1 MGDSELPGACAP
13 LRLLRGGA
21 MQAALPALEP
31 NPTLMALE
39 EKYRERLLRRMSASL
54 NPDTAYETWR
64 RSVSRDTSLTHTPH
78 RTSRH
83 SMGRASLSP
92 LSFGDSSAYEAS
104 RPPRRRSG
112 NNWWSQQ
119 VEQVETTTRR
129 RRRRQRKSGG
139 AASGSRSPT
148 SPRRFRLARAT
159 ESPPPSKPLGP
170 TQEDLLDRDRQH
182 LYAALNRTSVIAA
195 QASNSL
201 TELDSRHERLVKMQE
216 GLPKG
221 FASALRREPE
231 TETEP
236 SGEPEAGSV

>member
-64 RSVSRDTSLTHTPH
+64 RSVSRDTSLTRTPH
-78 RTSRH
+78 RASRH
-83 SMGRASLSP
+83 SMGRSSLSP

-129 RRRRQRKSGG
+129 RRQRKSGG

-148 SPRRFRLARAT
+148 SPRRFRHARAT

-216 GLPKG
+216 ALPKG